1 MKSYKE
7 IKNLPFKELKGISHK
22 TIEIHWGKLYQ
33 GYVKKWQEI
42 QERLEKVDLSTANA
56 AFSELRELK
65 VEETFTANAILLHEA
80 YFDVLGGDGKAD
92 GKIVEAIKNNFGS
105 FEKWLEDF
113 KALAMTT
120 RGWVVLAYDFNDAK
134 LRNYICD
141 AHNLYGIW
149 GAAPV
154 LVLDMYEHAYF
165 IDFGAD
171 KKSYIETFF
180 QNLDW
185 ETINKKFSRL
195 TIN

>member
-180 QNLDW
+180 QNLNW